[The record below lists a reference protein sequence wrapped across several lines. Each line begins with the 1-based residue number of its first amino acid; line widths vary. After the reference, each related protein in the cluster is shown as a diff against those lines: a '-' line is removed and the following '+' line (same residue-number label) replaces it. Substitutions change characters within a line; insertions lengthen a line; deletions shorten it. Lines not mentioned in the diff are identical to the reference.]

1 MKILMVTED
10 LPGGAQVGGLGK
22 HVVTLSNAMLEL
34 GHEVAIL
41 GRADRTHAG
50 SAAAIGFAGRLIPGF
65 AFARPGWKEAQLGF
79 FNPLKRPWFARR
91 IAAAVRHHAAGY
103 DVVHYHGH
111 LPMVGRYLDPAL
123 NFVQTRHDQGS
134 ECLVHVRVRQAHAC
148 AELAPEA
155 CAACIHQHPGPL
167 RRALSSS
174 AVRRYRAETAESF
187 ARHKTIFV
195 SSFLQHNFRRAVP
208 DADLSRARVI
218 HNFIRYPYLAE
229 RAVAPAQV
237 QPGAVLLAGRLDAG
251 KGFGEFLA
259 QLEGW
264 LAPPA
269 QVTVIGDGPLRAALE
284 ARHAGQRVRFLGWRP
299 YDEVIRT
306 AARSHLCVVPSVLEE
321 PCATTIVEAL
331 ALGKPC
337 LALARGGTPE
347 LAAYQYYDGQLGL
360 ADDMPQ
366 LVAMLVEQL
375 ARPPRTVPLPASFAL
390 DVFQAIPGILDVYA
404 E

>member
-1 MKILMVTED
+1 MRILMVTED
-10 LPGGAQVGGLGK
+10 LPAVQAGGLGK
-22 HVVTLSNAMLEL
+22 HVVTLSNALIEL

-41 GRADRTHAG
+41 GRADRMHAG
-50 SAAAIGFAGRLIPGF
+50 SAAAIGFDGRLIPGF

-79 FNPLKRPWFARR
+79 FNPVKRPWFARR
-91 IAAAVRHHAAGY
+91 IARAIARHAAGY

-111 LPMVGRYLDPAL
+111 LPMVGRYVDPAL

-134 ECLVHVRVRQAHAC
+134 ECMVHVRFRHEQVC
-148 AELAPEA
+148 AEVAADA
-155 CAACIHQHPGPL
+155 CAACIHQRPGSL

-174 AVRRYRAETAESF
+174 AVRRYRLETAEAF

-195 SSFLQHNFRRAVP
+195 SSFLRSSFTRAVP

-229 RAVAPAQV
+229 RAVAPGQV
-237 QPGAVLLAGRLDAG
+237 QSGAVLLAGRLDAG

-259 QLEGW
+259 QLEGG
-264 LAPPA
+264 LPPQA

-284 ARHAGQRVRFLGWRP
+284 ARHAGPGVRFLGWRP
-299 YDEVIRT
+299 YDEVVRT

-321 PCATTIVEAL
+321 PCATTIIEAL

-337 LALARGGTPE
+337 IALARGGTPE
-347 LAAYQYYDGQLGL
+347 LAAYQYYDGQLRL

-366 LVAMLVEQL
+366 LVAILVEQL
-375 ARPPRTVPLPASFAL
+375 ARAPRTVPLPASFAL
-390 DVFQAIPGILDVYA
+390 DVCAAIPAILDVYA